1 MVVENEPHEEDEE
14 DEEEEQDMYDD
25 EYIARDKKS
34 KASGMHRRHMEA
46 RKSNKEESCQ
56 ELYIDIQQD
65 DEHLVDEDKKSVE
78 GSLT

>member
-1 MVVENEPHEEDEE
+1 MDVENEPHEEEEE

-46 RKSNKEESCQ
+46 RKRNKEDQEQ
-56 ELYIDIQQD
+56 ELFIEIQQE
-65 DEHLVDEDKKSVE
+65 DE
-78 GSLT
+78 